1 VLNTIKV
8 YQFYAIILDIGA
20 YFRYTKNA
28 DVKQYASIKNLLKF
42 KCKEDIMKYS
52 EEISNKLNELL
63 IKNYDAEKGYL
74 NAMDNVESSTLKIFF
89 KRRASERSEF
99 AKELRTEILRY
110 GEIPE
115 DSGSFKGVMYRNW
128 MNLKTLFTSNDEEAI
143 LEEAIRGEEKNLE
156 EYRDILK
163 DRTMPPSIE
172 SILIKQKNAIQAAI
186 NTEKVHEELVS

>member
-1 VLNTIKV
+1 M
-8 YQFYAIILDIGA
+8 
-20 YFRYTKNA
+20 
-28 DVKQYASIKNLLKF
+28 DVKQYASQKKVLKF
-42 KCKEDIMKYS
+42 KNVKDNMKYS

-74 NAMDNVESSTLKIFF
+74 NAIDNVDSDKLKMYF

-115 DSGSFKGVMYRNW
+115 DSGSFKGTMHRNW
-128 MNLKTLFTSNDEEAI
+128 MSLKSTFSSNNEEMI
-143 LEEAIRGEEKNLE
+143 LEEAIRGEEASLE
-156 EYRDILK
+156 AYNDLLK
-163 DRTMPPSIE
+163 ERHLPPSID
-172 SILIKQKNAIQAAI
+172 SLLIKHKNAIQAAI